1 VWWFFDL
8 VTRQHVFDQLFD
20 LIGHVEEFSGQP
32 VNLFPLLNDNAIQ
45 LIDCV
50 RGVRK
55 IDLKFFEPTVQ
66 FGTHRG
72 LFASNNLRS
81 LSSGIPNLRQTNLLD
96 GGTSLQL
103 GTWHSVFREKT
114 EKSWPEPE

>member
-1 VWWFFDL
+1 M
-8 VTRQHVFDQLFD
+8 TRQHVFNQLFD
-20 LIGHVEEFSGQP
+20 LIGHVEELSGQP

-66 FGTHRG
+66 FGTHSG

-81 LSSGIPNLRQTNLLD
+81 LSSAIPDLQQTNLSD
-96 GGTSLQL
+96 AGTRLQH
-103 GTWHSVFREKT
+103 GTWH
-114 EKSWPEPE
+114 